1 MDVCIDESEP
11 EDSIQRYF
19 SEVKS
24 TGDQALAVP
33 PHWHKVHQV
42 FVHWNREKT
51 PGLT

>member
-24 TGDQALAVP
+24 TGEEALSVP
-33 PHWHKVHQV
+33 PHWHKVHRPLYTGME
-42 FVHWNREKT
+42 REHT
-51 PGLT
+51 Y